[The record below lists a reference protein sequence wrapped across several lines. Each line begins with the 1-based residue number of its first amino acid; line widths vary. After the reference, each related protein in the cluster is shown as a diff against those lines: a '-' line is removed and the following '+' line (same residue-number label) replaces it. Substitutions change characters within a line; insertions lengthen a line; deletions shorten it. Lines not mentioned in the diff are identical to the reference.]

1 MAGFALAMVVVLVLI
16 FPRQSLQ
23 QRLQVANAS
32 GRADQLTVE
41 YLKVFLKTQPDNAV
55 LRAELIKQMVGLGQF
70 DEARRQLAILEQ
82 SPDAVAKV
90 EASWLQ
96 YRILQQEAFA
106 LKAGDPER
114 ERLVAGL
121 RGALQRLMQYRL
133 SNAQWLALSQDAL
146 ALGDRDAAKLAFER
160 LLADG
165 APIASEDAQRMAR
178 QSLGLGD
185 YRSSAAFYL
194 LAMHSAGSLQERREH
209 FLDALRNLQA
219 GGLNQEALEVA
230 ERDIGP
236 LAQDRQTLLFL
247 TRLAQA
253 ANRPDLAQRY
263 VKQLLQ
269 LSLSAGLPPRAAAND
284 GAQLQYVHFAQMRQF
299 RQAMRKTL
307 VMLHA
312 PGAMGREMQAAMR
325 QAHVMRVA
333 LADQSTGE
341 QAIARM
347 AFDDDI
353 YTLAYQVFLANR
365 NVGDARLL
373 AQSAVRQQP
382 ANAAWHRRLAEA
394 SEWDGVPEQATPHW
408 LAYAR
413 LSGDEAGW
421 DNALRLSAGTFEQE
435 ILLEALQ
442 HKMAR
447 QPGDPKWVTQ
457 LVAQFENMGQPE
469 RAAEVLEQRLRRSA
483 GRASAN
489 PAQRNV
495 EMEAL
500 ARLYLRMGRDAQA
513 LLLLRQ
519 QRAEFGATAGNALLS
534 ANQLYMNGRIDEAMA
549 ILNEAAPAAPAA
561 NTDFWRAYAEVARF
575 LERDGEARRGYDQLL
590 ASNLAD
596 EGDISNMMG
605 VIQDQQPRAAAALAE
620 FGYQRT
626 GVVNF
631 AVQALTYRQRSADLD
646 GAQAF
651 LDSLSPQQD
660 ALLEKSAAYL
670 TVRATIK
677 QLRRDLT
684 GARADMVR
692 ALALRPRSVEVRAEL
707 IWILIAGR
715 DGVTLQRALGMWA
728 ADAEGAPGLW
738 GPFAAAHMSL
748 NRQDLA
754 LHWFRKSGFARN
766 DYLWLMSYAEALDAT
781 GQPDLAWRIRRR
793 VWIELRDPAVLRNIP
808 PAQLR
813 DWRDRLAGL
822 TPLFMQADA
831 GLRVMQALLKADA
844 ASLAAPAGR
853 SAPAADGP
861 ALLQQMEQA
870 ARRDGTESD
879 ERDGVAARLGRGPD
893 VLFARNAESG
903 QRPRDD
909 ARLSASV
916 RELALAYA
924 MNQGESDLARAWL
937 ATRFAQQLDKPL
949 WGELALSL
957 AADDRQGLDRLL
969 DNLADWLPMY
979 DRIEAARVAGRI
991 PLAQTL
997 AFDQLAVLP
1006 ADDELHARLTNLVVD
1021 EPARFTI
1028 GSTTSR
1034 EFPLATHRYEVGTGF
1049 ALTPGTRLNFNYTE
1063 RRQHSDDLT
1072 LLDGVPAV
1080 DRLFELSLRRRIEDG
1095 FVSVALQHRDAM
1107 QGFNGLALAFSRQV
1121 TPRLTWSGTAGLDT
1135 TATESALM
1143 RVGARRSGGELNLN
1157 IQLSRTEYLRL
1168 GAGLQ
1173 RYSTQAGT
1181 TLGSGRMVNLEAG
1194 THLRVE
1200 YPNLTLRAFVNDA
1213 RFSDRGASDA
1223 QIARL
1228 VPAGGDPAAFRY
1240 MPLDSRVLGIALGAG
1255 TVVDSNYTRA
1265 WRPFAEVGLTRTTD
1279 VGWGRNLRAGAAG
1292 SVIGQDLLSIGV
1304 QSTSATPNAPQR
1316 GFELAVQYKWLY

>member
-1 MAGFALAMVVVLVLI
+1 MVAFALAMVVVLVLV
-16 FPRQSLQ
+16 FPRLSLQ

-70 DEARRQLAILEQ
+70 DEARRQLAILGQ
-82 SPDAVAKV
+82 SNDAAAQVDA
-90 EASWLQ
+90 AWLE
-96 YRILQQEAFA
+96 YRIQQQEAFA
-106 LKAGDPER
+106 LKADDPER
-114 ERLVAGL
+114 ERLVVSL

-133 SNAQWLALSQDAL
+133 STAQWLALSQDAL
-146 ALGDRDAAKLAFER
+146 ALGDRDAARLAFER
-160 LLADG
+160 LL
-165 APIASEDAQRMAR
+165 SERAAIEPKDAERMAR

-194 LAMHSAGSLQERREH
+194 LAMNSAGSLDARREH
-209 FLDALRNLQA
+209 FLNALRNLQA
-219 GGLNQEALEVA
+219 GGLNQEALDVA
-230 ERDIGP
+230 EREIGP
-236 LAQDRQTLLFL
+236 LARDRQTLLFL

-269 LSLSAGLPPRAAAND
+269 LSMSAGLPPRAAASD
-284 GAQLQYVHFAQMRQF
+284 SAHGQLVHFARMSEF
-299 RQAMRKTL
+299 RRSMRKTL
-307 VMLHA
+307 AMLHS
-312 PGAMGREMQAAMR
+312 PGALGRELQAAMD
-325 QAHVMRVA
+325 QAHVMRIA
-333 LADQSTGE
+333 LAREVSGD
-341 QAIARM
+341 QAIAKM
-347 AFDDDI
+347 AFDDEI
-353 YTLAYQVFLANR
+353 YTLAYNVFLANR
-365 NVGDARLL
+365 NVTDARLL

-382 ANAAWHRRLAEA
+382 ANAAWQRRLAEA
-394 SEWDGVPEQATPHW
+394 SEWDGEPVQATPHW

-421 DNALRLSAGTFEQE
+421 DNALRLSTGTFEQE

-442 HKMAR
+442 HKMTNE
-447 QPGDPKWVTQ
+447 PGNPKWVTE
-457 LVAQFENMGQPE
+457 LVAQFENIGQPE
-469 RAAEVLEQRLRRSA
+469 RAAEFLEQRLRRSA
-483 GRASAN
+483 GRASTN

-500 ARLYLRMGRDAQA
+500 ARLYLRMGRDQQA

-519 QRAEFGATAGNALLS
+519 QRAEFGATASNALLS

-549 ILNEAAPAAPAA
+549 ILDEAAPAAPVA

-575 LERDGEARRGYDQLL
+575 LERDGEARRGYDKLL
-590 ASNLAD
+590 ASDQAD

-605 VIQDQQPRAAAALAE
+605 VIQDQEPRAAAALAE
-620 FGYQRT
+620 FGYRRT

-631 AVQALTYRQRSADLD
+631 AVQALTYRQRSADFD

-651 LDSLSPQQD
+651 LDSLSPQQNEV
-660 ALLEKSAAYL
+660 LEKSAAYL
-670 TVRATIK
+670 SVRATIK
-677 QLRRDLT
+677 QLQRDLT

-692 ALALRPRSVEVRAEL
+692 ALELRPRSVEVRAEL
-707 IWILIAGR
+707 IWILIANR
-715 DGVTLQRALGMWA
+715 DTAVLQRALSMWA

-738 GPFAAAHMSL
+738 GPFAAANMSL

-793 VWIELRDPAVLRNIP
+793 VWIELRDPKVLRNIP

-813 DWRDRLAGL
+813 DWRDRLAAL

-844 ASLAAPAGR
+844 ASLTSTAVQ
-853 SAPAADGP
+853 STPAADGP
-861 ALLQQMEQA
+861 SLLQQMAGA
-870 ARRDGTESD
+870 ARRDGAERA
-879 ERDGVAARLGRGPD
+879 ERDGVAGRLGAGPD

-937 ATRFAQQLDKPL
+937 ATRFARELDKPL
-949 WGELALSL
+949 WGDLALSL
-957 AADDRQGLDRLL
+957 AADDRQGLNQML

-979 DRIEAARVAGRI
+979 DRIEAARVAGRV

-997 AFDQLAVLP
+997 AFDQLTLLP
-1006 ADDELHARLTNLVVD
+1006 ADDELHARLTNLVID
-1021 EPARFTI
+1021 EPAKFSLAT
-1028 GSTTSR
+1028 TTSR
-1034 EFPLATHRYEVGTGF
+1034 EFPLATKRIDLGTGF

-1063 RRQHSDDLT
+1063 RRQHSDDLS

-1143 RVGARRSGGELNLN
+1143 RVGAKRSGAELNLN
-1157 IQLSRTEYLRL
+1157 IQLSRTEYLRV
-1168 GAGLQ
+1168 GGGLQ

-1181 TLGSGRMVNLEAG
+1181 TLGSGRMVNIEAG
-1194 THLRVE
+1194 THFRVE
-1200 YPNLTLRAFVNDA
+1200 YPNLTLRTFVNDA
-1213 RFSDRGASDA
+1213 RFSDRGVFDD

-1228 VPAGGDPAAFRY
+1228 VPAGNDPASFRY
-1240 MPLDSRVLGIALGAG
+1240 MPLNSRVLGIALGAG
-1255 TVVDSNYTRA
+1255 TVVESNYTRA
-1265 WRPFAEVGLTRTTD
+1265 WRPFAEIGLTRTTD

-1292 SVIGQDLLSIGV
+1292 SVIGQDVLSIGL